1 MTSWVGLAIRR
12 GILTSGYP
20 LAPASSDEVPETGR
34 PPTFPASSTTGGAAA
49 EVCPVKAIG
58 GGTVD
63 QGRCIRCAR
72 CCAQG
77 FTFDGAV
84 EASTRRREDLVWNAG
99 QRGGPPAIDAPLA
112 KLGRSLH
119 VFMIDVGS
127 CNACNLE
134 VLALANPYYDVTRLG
149 IFFTNSPRH
158 ADVLLVVGALTEEMV
173 PALRRA
179 YDALPDPKAVVA
191 IGACPI
197 SGGVF
202 RGSTGVRGS
211 IEPLVPV
218 DVYVPGC
225 PPTPIAIL
233 DGLLRLSGRT
243 HAGSGGT

>member
-1 MTSWVGLAIRR
+1 MTSWIGRAIRR
-12 GILTSGYP
+12 GTLTSGYP
-20 LAPASSDEVPETGR
+20 LAPASADEIPETGR
-34 PPTFPASSTTGGAAA
+34 PPTFPGGSTNAGAAA
-49 EVCPVKAIG
+49 TACPVEAIG
-58 GGTVD
+58 DGTVD

-77 FTFDGAV
+77 FVFDGTV
-84 EASTRRREDLVWNAG
+84 EASTRRREELVWIAG
-99 QRGGPPAIDAPLA
+99 QRGGSPPIDAPLA

-173 PALRRA
+173 PALQRA
-179 YDALPDPKAVVA
+179 YEALPDPKAVVA
-191 IGACPI
+191 IGVCPT

-202 RGSTGVRGS
+202 RGSAGVRGS
-211 IEPLVPV
+211 IEPVVPV
-218 DVYVPGC
+218 DVYIPGC
-225 PPTPIAIL
+225 PPTPIAVL

-243 HAGSGGT
+243 RVASGGI